1 MRATV
6 SVPPV
11 VMLVAKGFQR
21 PDIPRARQEADA
33 LIEAGYSVHIIA
45 WDRNQ
50 EFPPLETVGEITVRS
65 LHPLNLRKFSK
76 FGLALGG
83 ILFDILLI
91 FETVGLIIRLR
102 QRPIVHAHDIN
113 TLPIACLLRSLGLC
127 SALVYDCREFTY
139 GLYYD
144 WFNSLVASLMRV
156 IEERCLPCAD
166 AIITVSDPIA
176 SYLRRFNP
184 ATQVIYNCPRNRDI
198 PKLSKKEARTQLGL
212 PLDDFIVSS
221 VGTIRH
227 DCRFDLLLAVA
238 RLTEGEK
245 IRYVVVGEG
254 PLAYELGEAAKKVNG
269 NGFTVIPRVPRRKAF
284 SYILASDLTWAVYRS
299 SKESLNARMTLP
311 WKLFE
316 SLACGVPP
324 IVEAGAFQAVLVRNL
339 HCALILGSDSP
350 DDVSRLIVSLANDPN
365 RYNKMSEAARTAS
378 STLNFTWE
386 AMSTMLIATYLRL
399 GQPEH
404 R

>member
-1 MRATV
+1 
-6 SVPPV
+6 
-11 VMLVAKGFQR
+11 
-21 PDIPRARQEADA
+21 
-33 LIEAGYSVHIIA
+33 
-45 WDRNQ
+45 
-50 EFPPLETVGEITVRS
+50 
-65 LHPLNLRKFSK
+65 
-76 FGLALGG
+76 
-83 ILFDILLI
+83 
-91 FETVGLIIRLR
+91 
-102 QRPIVHAHDIN
+102 
-113 TLPIACLLRSLGLC
+113 
-127 SALVYDCREFTY
+127 
-139 GLYYD
+139 
-144 WFNSLVASLMRV
+144 
-156 IEERCLPCAD
+156 
-166 AIITVSDPIA
+166 
-176 SYLRRFNP
+176 
-184 ATQVIYNCPRNRDI
+184 VIYNCPRNRDI

-269 NGFTVIPRVPRRKAF
+269 NGFTVIPRGPRRKAF